1 MYRHR
6 PIAAVLLSA
15 ATLGLGIGVG
25 IVWAAPASPQ
35 ERVDAAYKA
44 MGLTDAITTLVLKGR
59 MQAWD
64 PGESQSVSD
73 PYKPDWGVSTFTE
86 SWDRARGLYRLDWM
100 RPRANGG
107 MRNYTEIFSN
117 EVGNT
122 MGGYV
127 TGIDVNGAEPA
138 RAVGP
143 ANSPLHT
150 ISGVR
155 LTAELR
161 ELERNKIVEEMHA
174 NPGRVSD
181 SPAQT
186 VEGKNYPAVQYRGDY
201 GTFIVLF
208 DPATSLPAV
217 VRTRD
222 FDVLEGDADYDE
234 TLSDW
239 RDTGRG
245 VKMPFHQ
252 LITLNGTKIFD
263 TTLTEVSLNPGLP
276 ADAFTIPDALRGKA
290 AAPAPIDKVRWQ
302 WVLRRMGNGFYLDS
316 DAYYTDDGGSLKI
329 QDVAPDL
336 SFVNGGSHNTLI
348 VATSDGLIAVEAPG
362 DDGQSKIVMD
372 LAQQK
377 YPGRTWKYLLLTH
390 HHIDHVGGL
399 RAFAAAGATIVVGKG
414 DGAFYRKVLSAPETL
429 NPYGTKQV
437 PPKVE
442 EVDGKWSVTEGGR
455 TIEAYSLDNPHATGY
470 IIPYIPDAK
479 FGFVTDIW
487 SPAPNIPPANP
498 GTIALVKGIQKMGIQ
513 MDRMAGGHG
522 GVGNFADLAKTV
534 Q

>member
-1 MYRHR
+1 MNRHG
-6 PIAAVLLSA
+6 PIAAAMLSA
-15 ATLGLGIGVG
+15 AMIGCGFGLST
-25 IVWAAPASPQ
+25 AFAASPQ
-35 ERVDAAYKA
+35 ELVDAAYKA
-44 MGLTDAITTLVLKGR
+44 MGTPDAKINTLVTKGS
-59 MQAWD
+59 MHAWD
-64 PGESQSVSD
+64 PGESQSVTD

-86 SWDRARGLYRLDWM
+86 SRDRARGLYRIDWM

-117 EVGNT
+117 EIGNQ
-122 MGGYV
+122 MGGYIS
-127 TGIDVNGAEPA
+127 GIDVNGAEPA

-143 ANSPLHT
+143 ANNPLHT
-150 ISGVR
+150 MSGVR

-161 ELERNKIVEEMHA
+161 ELERNKVVDEMHA

-181 SPAQT
+181 APAQT
-186 VEGKNYPAVQYRGDY
+186 VAGKSYPAVQYRGDY
-201 GTFIVLF
+201 GSFIVLF
-208 DPATSLPAV
+208 DPATSLPAI

-239 RDTGRG
+239 RDIGQG
-245 VKMPFHQ
+245 VKMPYHQ

-263 TTLTEVSLNPGLP
+263 TTLTDVSLNPGLS
-276 ADAFTIPDALRGKA
+276 ADAFTVPDMLRGKA
-290 AAPAPIDKVRWQ
+290 AAPAPVDKVRWQ
-302 WVLRRMGNGFYLDS
+302 WILRRLGNGFYLDS
-316 DAYYTDDGGSLKI
+316 DAYATDEGRSLKI
-329 QDVAPDL
+329 EDVGPNI

-362 DDGQSKIVMD
+362 DDGQSKVVMD

-377 YPGRTWKYLLLTH
+377 YPGKTWKYLLLTH

-414 DGAFYRKVLSAPETL
+414 DGDFYRKVLSAPETL

-455 TIEAYSLDNPHATGY
+455 TIEAYSLENPHATGY

-479 FGFVTDIW
+479 FGFVTDLW
-487 SPAPNIPPANP
+487 TPTPTIPPANP
-498 GTIALVKGIQKMGIQ
+498 GTIAVVKGIQKMGIQ
-513 MDRMAGGHG
+513 VDRMAGGHG
-522 GVGNFADLAKTV
+522 GIGNFADLAKTV
-534 Q
+534 P

>member
-1 MYRHR
+1 
-6 PIAAVLLSA
+6 
-15 ATLGLGIGVG
+15 
-25 IVWAAPASPQ
+25 
-35 ERVDAAYKA
+35 
-44 MGLTDAITTLVLKGR
+44 
-59 MQAWD
+59 
-64 PGESQSVSD
+64 
-73 PYKPDWGVSTFTE
+73 
-86 SWDRARGLYRLDWM
+86 
-100 RPRANGG
+100 

-117 EVGNT
+117 EVGNR

-127 TGIDVNGAEPA
+127 MGIDVNLGQTA

-143 ANSPLHT
+143 ANAPMHT

-161 ELERNKIVEEMHA
+161 ELERNKIIDEMHA

-181 SPAQT
+181 YPAQT
-186 VEGKNYPAVQYRGDY
+186 VAGKSYPAVQYRGDY
-201 GTFIVLF
+201 DTFIVLF
-208 DPATSLPAV
+208 DPATSLPAI

-239 RDTGRG
+239 RDIGRG

-252 LITLNGTKIFD
+252 LITINGTKIFD
-263 TTLTEVSLNPGLP
+263 TTLTEVSLNPGLA
-276 ADAFTIPDALRGKA
+276 ADAFTVPDVLRGKA
-290 AAPAPIDKVRWQ
+290 AAPAPVDKVQWQ
-302 WVLRRMGNGFYLDS
+302 WILRRMGNGFYLDS

-329 QDVAPDL
+329 QEVAPNI

-348 VATSDGLIAVEAPG
+348 VATSDGLIAVDAPG

-399 RAFAAAGATIVVGKG
+399 RAFAAAGATVVVGKP
-414 DGAFYRKVLSAPETL
+414 DGAYFRKVLSAPATL
-429 NPYGTKQV
+429 NPYGTRQV

-455 TIEAYSLDNPHATGY
+455 TIEAYSLDTPHAAGY

-479 FGFVTDIW
+479 FGFVTDLW
-487 SPAPNIPPANP
+487 SPAPRIPPANP
-498 GTIALVKGIQKMGIQ
+498 ETISLVKGIQKMGIQ

-522 GVGNFADLAKTV
+522 GVGSFADLEKTV